1 MALITLPAAGIW
13 TIMNREG
20 HPLLAWVTTVP
31 LLLIPW
37 VIITVIYNRRLAPAT
52 RTYHFAE

>member
-1 MALITLPAAGIW
+1 L
-13 TIMNREG
+13 NRDNHG
-20 HPLLAWVTTVP
+20 LLAWLITVP

>member
-1 MALITLPAAGIW
+1 
-13 TIMNREG
+13 MNREG
-20 HPLLAWVTTVP
+20 HGFLAWVLTVP

-52 RTYHFAE
+52 RTYRFAD